1 MHISKIGSIITD
13 NIEEGNANKYVISIS
28 IELKTIHDNLDAI
41 FNRLNN
47 LEAFIADKQMIA
59 VYDNKEGK
67 MIENVNHPTHYG
79 GKDSLYE
86 TVKVIEAWGLTY
98 NTGNAVKYISRAG
111 KKDPAKHIEDLEK
124 AVWYISRE
132 IENLKNGKK

>member
-1 MHISKIGSIITD
+1 MS
-13 NIEEGNANKYVISIS
+13 
-28 IELKTIHDNLDAI
+28 
-41 FNRLNN
+41 
-47 LEAFIADKQMIA
+47 
-59 VYDNKEGK
+59 
-67 MIENVNHPTHYG
+67 ENVNHPTHYG
-79 GKDSLYE
+79 GENNPYE

-132 IENLKNGKK
+132 IENLKNGQK